1 MTMFCTKHDGLF
13 SFSWKSGY
21 KSLES
26 PQIEHARALR
36 HEKRTVFKGKSGKRA
51 TYFAIN
57 QLKDIKATILKAMI

>member
-13 SFSWKSGY
+13 SFPWKSGY

-36 HEKRTVFKGKSGKRA
+36 HEK
-51 TYFAIN
+51 
-57 QLKDIKATILKAMI
+57 